1 MVTTSNKEVLI
12 QVSNKNKIDYDNLK
26 KNNVVLIRDS
36 EDFYDVNFFITAR
49 GRKEF
54 SKPMYES
61 FKAAADR
68 SNLKISYTIIEHSE
82 APQHAKF
89 CNRNNLNYIWIKS
102 KPNELF
108 NKCLAY
114 NSGAFFAKKSK
125 YLLFHDIDC
134 LVQSDFFIKLFENIS
149 NQKARAIQCFTKR
162 RVLYISD
169 IMTPKVVSGEILV
182 DELSIEKEYI
192 SPPGV
197 LGAPGGSIMVERD
210 LFFDVGGYDADY
222 FLANSPEDAFFWNK
236 IDTLDK
242 MYTSNDP
249 DIEIYHMWHRPTW
262 NDNPHLKDMKQINTA
277 FEEMTKDEKLEIIY
291 MKSEMIEKFR

>member
-1 MVTTSNKEVLI
+1 MTTAGNKGVLMEV
-12 QVSNKNKIDYDNLK
+12 SKKNEIDYDDIK
-26 KNNVVLIRDS
+26 KNNTVLIRDL
-36 EDFYDVNFFITAR
+36 EDFYDVNFIITVR

-54 SKPMYES
+54 SEPMYKS
-61 FKAAADR
+61 FKVAADK
-68 SNLKISYTIIEHSE
+68 SKLKISYTIIEHSQ

-89 CNRNNLNYIWIKS
+89 CKKNNLNYIWIKS

-114 NSGAFFAKKSK
+114 NSGVFFSKKSK
-125 YLLFHDIDC
+125 YILFHDIDC

-149 NQKARAIQCFTKR
+149 NKKARAIQCFTKR

-169 IMTPKVVSGEILV
+169 VMTPKVVSGEILV

-192 SPPGV
+192 TPPGV

-236 IDTLDK
+236 VDTLDK
-242 MYTSNDP
+242 MHTSNEP

-262 NDNPHLKDMKQINTA
+262 NENPHLKDMKQINTD
-277 FEEMTKDEKLEIIY
+277 FEELTKDEKLEIIF